1 MKKNALVAQS
11 GGPSPVINSSLQGV
25 IETCFNFPEHIN
37 KMYASWHGIE
47 GVLLEELIDI
57 SIQSKH
63 EIKLLRNTP
72 AAGAIG
78 SCRYKLEKNQ
88 KEDLERIVKVLQAHN
103 IGYFFYIGGND
114 SMNIASR
121 VSKLAEERGL
131 ELSVAGVPKTI
142 DNDLGDE
149 KFKLIDHTPGYGSTA
164 RYWAYLI
171 QNTEEENR
179 GMSVSEPVTV
189 LQAMGRK
196 AGYITAASRLADPER
211 KIPLQLY
218 MSESEHT
225 LDSLAE
231 NVNKQ
236 IKKSKRCIVV
246 VNEGFRIGDYGE
258 AYDGFGNIEYGAS
271 RTTAA
276 QEVVNYLNSSGLKT
290 RGNATFQVPGV
301 IQRDVSIYASEVDI
315 EEAYEAGKK
324 AVEIAVYEGTG
335 WMATILRKPGS
346 LYNAVYDKVKL
357 EKIAGSSRLFPLE
370 WISPGGTDVT
380 DDFIKYAAPLI
391 GEKWPGVPLENGLQ
405 RFADL
410 KISFI
415 DKKLE
420 DYVPLNFRNKALQ

>member
-1 MKKNALVAQS
+1 MNKNALVAQS

-25 IETCFNFPEHIN
+25 VETCFNFPDHIN
-37 KMYASWHGIE
+37 KLYASWHGIE

-57 SIQSKH
+57 SIQPEK

-78 SCRYKLEKNQ
+78 TCRYKLEENQ
-88 KEDLERIVKVLQAHN
+88 KEDFERIIKVFKAHN
-103 IGYFFYIGGND
+103 IGYFFYIGGDD

-121 VSKLAEERGL
+121 VSKLAEESGL
-131 ELSVAGVPKTI
+131 DLSVAGVPKTI
-142 DNDLGDE
+142 DNDVGDE

-196 AGYITAASRLADPER
+196 AGFITAASRLADPER
-211 KIPLQLY
+211 KIPMQLY

-231 NVNKQ
+231 NVNRQ
-236 IKKSKRCIVV
+236 ILDSKRCIVV
-246 VNEGFRIGDYGE
+246 VNEGFNTGDIDE
-258 AYDGFGNIEYGAS
+258 LYDGFGNIEYGA
-271 RTTAA
+271 RRITAA
-276 QEVVNYLNSSGLKT
+276 QEVVNYLNSSGLKV
-290 RGNATFQVPGV
+290 RGNATFQVPGI

-315 EEAYEAGKK
+315 EEAYEVGKK

-335 WMATILRKPGS
+335 WMATIRRKPCIP
-346 LYNAVYDKVKL
+346 YKAVFDKVKL
-357 EKIAGSSRLFPLE
+357 EKIAGTTRLFPRE
-370 WISPGGTDVT
+370 WISSNGIDVT
-380 DDFIKYAAPLI
+380 DDFIEYAMPLI
-391 GEKWPGVPLENGLQ
+391 GKTWPGVPLENGLQ
-405 RFADL
+405 RFADF
-410 KISFI
+410 KICFI
-415 DKKLE
+415 DKKLD
-420 DYVPLNFRNKALQ
+420 DYVPQNFRNNIR